1 MRDFRSIAAFLSLLL
16 TGGFARMV
24 ADRWSVENFAGRLI
38 LCAIGGGVLGLV
50 AALIYLAF

>member
-1 MRDFRSIAAFLSLLL
+1 MKKFQGIAAFLALLL

-24 ADRWSVENFAGRLI
+24 ADRWGVENFAGRLI

-50 AALIYLAF
+50 AALLCLVF